1 MAERIERVCVF
12 GGSNPGARPVYA
24 EAARTLGRTLA
35 ERGMGLVYGG
45 ARVGLMGAV
54 ADTVLAAGG
63 EAIGVIPHALVARE
77 VAHSGLTEL
86 HVVNSMHERK
96 ALMADL
102 AGAFIAL
109 PGGYGT
115 LDALCEILT
124 WSQLGLHP
132 KPVGLLNV
140 EGYFDPL
147 LALFDRAAEDGFIPA
162 PHRGLAL
169 ADTDAA
175 RLLDRFAAY
184 EPPSTGTW
192 ISEEER

>member
-12 GGSNPGARPVYA
+12 CGSNPGLRPVYA
-24 EAARTLGRTLA
+24 EAARALGRTLA

-102 AGAFIAL
+102 AGAFVAL

-115 LDALCEILT
+115 LDELCEILT

-147 LALFDRAAEDGFIPA
+147 LALFDRAVEEGFLPA

-169 ADTDAA
+169 ADTDPA

-184 EPPSTGTW
+184 EPPSTGKW
-192 ISEEER
+192 IRQEER